1 MGNDSISKTFAV
13 ALALCVVCAV
23 VVSSAAV
30 ILRPTQEVNKLLDLK
45 TNILASAGLL
55 EQGVS
60 IEAQFEQISTRV
72 VDLETGRFTDAVDVA
87 SYDQRKASK
96 DPALSIALDP
106 KQDPAKI
113 KRRANYATVYLLETE
128 QGIEKIILPIKGYG
142 LWSTLYGFLALE
154 SDLQTVAGIGFYE
167 HTETPGLGGEI
178 DNPRWKAGWIGK
190 RAYRQGDVVI
200 NVLKGKVDMSREGA
214 DSQIDGLA
222 GATLTTRGVDNLVR
236 YWLGDEGFRPLI
248 NYLQAGAA

>member
-142 LWSTLYGFLALE
+142 LW
-154 SDLQTVAGIGFYE
+154 
-167 HTETPGLGGEI
+167 
-178 DNPRWKAGWIGK
+178 
-190 RAYRQGDVVI
+190 
-200 NVLKGKVDMSREGA
+200 
-214 DSQIDGLA
+214 
-222 GATLTTRGVDNLVR
+222 
-236 YWLGDEGFRPLI
+236 
-248 NYLQAGAA
+248 

>member
-1 MGNDSISKTFAV
+1 MGNDSISKTFGV

-45 TNILASAGLL
+45 ANILASAGLL
-55 EQGVS
+55 QEGVS
-60 IEAQFEQISTRV
+60 IETQFEQISTRV
-72 VDLETGRFTDAVDVA
+72 VDLQTGEFTDAVDA
-87 SYDQRKASK
+87 ATYDQRKASK

-113 KRRANYATVYLLETE
+113 KRRANYATVYMVEGE

-154 SDLQTVAGIGFYE
+154 ADFETVAGIGFYE
-167 HTETPGLGGEI
+167 HTETPGLGGEV
-178 DNPRWKAGWIGK
+178 DNPRWKASWVGK
-190 RAYRQGDVVI
+190 QAYNQGELAI
-200 NVLKGKVDMSREGA
+200 TVLKGKADMSRAGSE
-214 DSQIDGLA
+214 SQIDGLA

-248 NYLQAGAA
+248 NSLKSGEA

>member
-1 MGNDSISKTFAV
+1 MGNDSISKTFGV

-55 EQGVS
+55 QKGVS
-60 IEAQFEQISTRV
+60 IETQFEQISTRV
-72 VDLETGRFTDAVDVA
+72 VDLQTGRFTDAVDAA

-96 DPALSIALDP
+96 DPAMSVALDP

-113 KRRANYATVYLLETE
+113 KRRANYATVYLVEGE
-128 QGIEKIILPIKGYG
+128 QGIEKIILPVKGYG

-154 SDLQTVAGIGFYE
+154 ADLQTVAGIGFYE
-167 HTETPGLGGEI
+167 HTETPGLGGEV
-178 DNPRWKAGWIGK
+178 DNPKWKAGWIGK
-190 RAYRQGDVVI
+190 QAYNQGEVVI
-200 NVLKGKVDMSREGA
+200 NVLKGKADMSRAGSE
-214 DSQIDGLA
+214 SQIDGLA

-248 NYLQAGAA
+248 NYLKAGEA

>member
-1 MGNDSISKTFAV
+1 MGNDSISKTFGV

-55 EQGVS
+55 QEGVS
-60 IEAQFEQISTRV
+60 IETQFEQISTRV
-72 VDLETGRFTDAVDVA
+72 VDLQTGEFTDAVDA
-87 SYDQRKASK
+87 ATYDQRKASK

-113 KRRANYATVYLLETE
+113 KRRANYATVYMVEGD

-154 SDLQTVAGIGFYE
+154 ADLETVAGIGFYE
-167 HTETPGLGGEI
+167 HTETPGLGGEV
-178 DNPRWKAGWIGK
+178 DNPRWKASWVGK
-190 RAYRQGDVVI
+190 QAYNQGELVI
-200 NVLKGKVDMSREGA
+200 TVLKGKADMSRAGSE
-214 DSQIDGLA
+214 SQIDGLA

-236 YWLGDEGFRPLI
+236 YWLGDQGFRPLI
-248 NYLQAGAA
+248 NSLKSGEA

>member
-1 MGNDSISKTFAV
+1 MGNDSISKTFGV

-45 TNILASAGLL
+45 ANILASAGLL
-55 EQGVS
+55 QEGVS

-72 VDLETGRFTDAVDVA
+72 VDLQTGEFTDAVDA
-87 SYDQRKASK
+87 ATYDQRKASK

-113 KRRANYATVYLLETE
+113 KRRANYATVYMVEGE

-154 SDLQTVAGIGFYE
+154 ADLETVAGIGFYE
-167 HTETPGLGGEI
+167 HTETPGLGGEV
-178 DNPRWKAGWIGK
+178 DNPRWKASWVGK
-190 RAYRQGDVVI
+190 QAYNQGELAI
-200 NVLKGKVDMSREGA
+200 TVLKGKADMSRAGSE
-214 DSQIDGLA
+214 SQIDGLA

-248 NYLQAGAA
+248 NSLKSGEA